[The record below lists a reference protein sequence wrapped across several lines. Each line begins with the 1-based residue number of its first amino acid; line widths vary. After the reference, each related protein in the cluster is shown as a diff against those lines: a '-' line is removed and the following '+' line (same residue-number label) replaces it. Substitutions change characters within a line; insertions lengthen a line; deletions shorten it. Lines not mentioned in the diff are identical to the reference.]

1 MAEDIFNKIAA
12 AIGDESESIV
22 QELCQVPRIT
32 ELNDFYRLYELEEK
46 AIDEKYNQEPK
57 STPSVETF
65 AAAFKQFEE
74 FPTNIQRPKKAPL
87 LRERLNSTISR
98 SSGSLNDSI
107 GNTKES
113 CSSLNNPN
121 KYNDVATASETLSSF
136 NNFQK
141 QLKLLNTELM
151 QQDIEKDYASKLKQ
165 LNSFA
170 QQLEKLMPT
179 EKACESA
186 FTPAEETL
194 LEDLVNRMEDMNFIR
209 SHQNIFRQQ
218 NVANNNVP
226 TKLDN
231 LVDILNYCLLA
242 VNSFNIN

>member
-1 MAEDIFNKIAA
+1 MPEDIFNKIAA

-32 ELNDFYRLYELEEK
+32 ELTDFYRLYELEEK
-46 AIDEKYNQEPK
+46 AIDEKYNQQPK

-74 FPTNIQRPKKAPL
+74 FPANIQRPKKAPL

-98 SSGSLNDSI
+98 SSSSLNDSI

-113 CSSLNNPN
+113 SSSLNNLKDNEIP
-121 KYNDVATASETLSSF
+121 TASETLSSF

-165 LNSFA
+165 LSSFA

-179 EKACESA
+179 EKACKSA
-186 FTPAEETL
+186 FTSAEETL

-218 NVANNNVP
+218 NAASNTIP

-231 LVDILNYCLLA
+231 LVDVLNYCLLA